1 MKFGDYSPAAWPSL
15 DQQRDALRKGLGR
28 AMQWAIGG
36 RLDDEPLLEACLH
49 DQRFDGQVEDSRGDW
64 LWKMVQAVGAAER
77 FRVPILH
84 ALYDLS
90 DSRSATQV
98 CELARCYA
106 KQGDEAFRSQLYE
119 IVAKRPFEDT
129 PWLGEEEIIAVDGEQ
144 GFLFAARVRGR
155 LLSGRDWEWDDDYL
169 IHLAA
174 DRFGEGRVS
183 ALLEASSDAAI
194 RRFREGWQRDKQEKK
209 ERESLPSHRERMRAT
224 PVEAVFQAAQSE
236 DKCFWFRG
244 WGLQA
249 DESDLQAV
257 LQRLW
262 TVPNPS
268 VLAKMLRIFSGRA
281 LPEFDARL
289 IDLCRHEDEEVQR
302 WALRALK
309 ENEHPLIQ
317 DFARTELRSGVQDGS
332 VVALFIKNYRKGD
345 EYLILES
352 MDFTE
357 DECELHWLLMDVI
370 KVLEKN
376 PEADCFPLGVIAYAS
391 TPCENCRFYAARLLH
406 NQQVAPKWLSEE
418 CRYDSCKDCRE
429 LAE

>member
-155 LLSGRDWEWDDDYL
+155 LLG
-169 IHLAA
+169 
-174 DRFGEGRVS
+174 
-183 ALLEASSDAAI
+183 
-194 RRFREGWQRDKQEKK
+194 
-209 ERESLPSHRERMRAT
+209 
-224 PVEAVFQAAQSE
+224 
-236 DKCFWFRG
+236 
-244 WGLQA
+244 
-249 DESDLQAV
+249 
-257 LQRLW
+257 
-262 TVPNPS
+262 
-268 VLAKMLRIFSGRA
+268 
-281 LPEFDARL
+281 
-289 IDLCRHEDEEVQR
+289 
-302 WALRALK
+302 
-309 ENEHPLIQ
+309 
-317 DFARTELRSGVQDGS
+317 
-332 VVALFIKNYRKGD
+332 
-345 EYLILES
+345 
-352 MDFTE
+352 
-357 DECELHWLLMDVI
+357 
-370 KVLEKN
+370 
-376 PEADCFPLGVIAYAS
+376 LGVG
-391 TPCENCRFYAARLLH
+391 
-406 NQQVAPKWLSEE
+406 
-418 CRYDSCKDCRE
+418 
-429 LAE
+429 